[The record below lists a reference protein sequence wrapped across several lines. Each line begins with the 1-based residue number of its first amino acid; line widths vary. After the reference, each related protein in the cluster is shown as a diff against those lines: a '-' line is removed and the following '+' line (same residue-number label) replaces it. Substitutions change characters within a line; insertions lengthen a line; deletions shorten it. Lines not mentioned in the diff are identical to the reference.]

1 MLSFQECCCWLYCIY
16 SLLRILVF
24 LFWRP
29 GLFYEGPWQK
39 NTLLLLDLLKSVHS
53 QPHLWGTIFFLQ
65 HPQWSLQGDRAVIN
79 TVQRRVHFYCHE
91 SHAQIDVYI
100 FTRRLCDNQPLSGSL
115 WTKKLNRFEWNFLEM
130 LPMGQGTDNDSDV
143 PHSGGALAYN
153 LPHNMEALIRK
164 QTNYCMLCNLVI
176 LLPIDYILDYRCC
189 TICGE
194 MSCLAEVCALL
205 MLFYWVCKIRSSP
218 FCICFHSTSSY
229 SFSVGDILSD
239 DSFLMAV
246 SSPQRTVEM
255 HSAFRPVYRN

>member
-1 MLSFQECCCWLYCIY
+1 
-16 SLLRILVF
+16 
-24 LFWRP
+24 
-29 GLFYEGPWQK
+29 
-39 NTLLLLDLLKSVHS
+39 
-53 QPHLWGTIFFLQ
+53 
-65 HPQWSLQGDRAVIN
+65 
-79 TVQRRVHFYCHE
+79 
-91 SHAQIDVYI
+91 
-100 FTRRLCDNQPLSGSL
+100 
-115 WTKKLNRFEWNFLEM
+115 M